1 MPQVKVILWS
11 HSAGAEAALFGIQQA
26 PTDPVDVNQLMLV
39 VAGHTQDFT
48 LVGSPFRVDN
58 ELLAPKAPGV
68 YQIKRDAS
76 KELVVRAQLIL
87 ATGAGEYFGVRFDTG
102 ASIILELHVPVI
114 GVDVKDPFL
123 VLCATG
129 QIEANATGPVYT
141 GARIGYCVR
150 IDEFPTTTDVVPSL
164 MVHPPELLPWPELT
178 IPWPSFPQ
186 LPPLIKGIK
195 LPAMAF
201 DVPGVPIRFG
211 VELIEISVDATGK
224 VVVRLHRILIEGVG
238 GVLQGSMT
246 LEWAPDG
253 AVTVHFDGLPSLGG
267 LKVVSLADGC
277 FGFDGQLAGVSNIV
291 KLFGHDLLDDP
302 NAPAGDFQLRI
313 HADAGEVNEIRLDWA
328 FGADRKLPL
337 PGITLE
343 AEAPDMLTLL
353 FRRTATEDRETR
365 LTFVA
370 TFAQGKGLKAY
381 TTFTW
386 PDEGGN
392 RNRELLPDANK
403 NGPQGRLIEV
413 IATAAKP
420 LSVAVF
426 DFPTQSVATSPPRYF
441 QALQTPLSPLLLQE
455 TAVGIEDPGNPATPD
470 VFDFVRGAFEGCPT
484 SEVVLEPLTFQI
496 QDPGSGTH
504 GPNDRCV
511 DLDFKV
517 NVANPFEFPFLNFP
531 SIEGNQFI
539 QISDFRKIVD
549 SGSLKFGADLDL
561 TVQIGDDLH
570 AKTTITL
577 TFDLTRMAFSLDSTA
592 FKKGIPFLILDGKK
606 EGDFLGL
613 KWELQGLEK
622 EDVALGLEAKTAF
635 ILAIDGRAFSLRKAP
650 GAKFFV
656 KYDKATRPDEPII
669 FNIDEFALTPKG
681 LDLTA
686 TISDKPARLNGL
698 ETRFRFT
705 EGVLQIKENRV
716 AGFTIA
722 GTGPLPPDLVG
733 DAVADIAM
741 QFAQVDGK
749 VRLIR
754 GSAKI
759 RGPKLLSCK
768 ATRFEFELD
777 GIGLEFVHEG
787 GADHLYFTLSGK
799 ARYKLDS
806 GDNTSGPL
814 AWLPGIE
821 IQLVDCPLTGNA
833 RVIAKHVRFLI
844 ELPKPISFNLMGCFK
859 MELRAIGFVPQF
871 DRFGDDTAA
880 MQLSGQINFGDV
892 GDVIDAKVDFHDLFV
907 ARPAPGKLIP
917 RLYLKQ
923 LGVRIAQGD
932 TFCLEA
938 VVDFFSA
945 DAGDEIEPGI
955 KADGFAGEGTVTIKG
970 LPPIAATTAFL
981 RVSPDS
987 ITWKRAWFL
996 YLEARQLSFR
1006 IPVVEIYLREI
1017 GFGFGYRYTLAS
1029 FKAADEITDVR
1040 LLLKRLKELSLTQ
1053 GNLSSRKQWR
1063 VDLEGPGEDARWTV
1077 AFRALLAASSAQAS
1091 PFSGYDVEKE
1101 KELECLYVMDAV
1113 IAVRSDLTFFIAAR
1127 GWLNTNYNDFAESVR
1142 NKGTLHS
1149 NPLLSGFAMLSVKQ
1163 SRFLANLSSN
1173 PSAEYGDHPPLP
1185 SFFKRAVRQSRFS
1198 ATLLIEPGLV
1208 HYELGWP
1215 NQLSWSDS
1223 LGPLNAEFRG
1233 GTIFRL
1239 SRSEVVVGN
1248 SFLARGKLKL
1258 SAPFDGGFY
1267 GAELTALADVS
1278 YGARYIGVLDF
1289 ADPLNGSVFY
1299 GAVGID
1305 IRVTV
1310 YVHFWLHLDFEFYEI
1325 DIDLSVSFNLQFTAA
1340 LQVAVPVPPK
1350 LPGALGTATLC
1361 VYVAGRNCNFNVRV
1375 GINDGMVD
1383 FARGRTERFLKM
1395 GLEAEDVEPVP
1406 GTTRSTLGGPGLG
1419 PSLVV
1424 GPPPG
1429 VAPIG
1434 PTLVAP
1440 AAVAQTTLGLDP
1452 GVSAPVGGPVAVG
1465 AAGSAPAAVTT
1476 LGEFFVADYNLAMAP
1491 GRYEHQNGAVT
1502 VEDAAY
1508 FLLVPQSP
1516 RSSSDSDGFYPIP
1529 PKTGISPSRDFEWML
1544 NQDVLVD
1551 FAHFAP
1557 ALFPSQ
1563 GGEFKRHS
1571 DFSTP
1576 CKWQVDW
1583 EFKLSALPQETSQ
1596 AEKST
1601 TLGGFFRYAYIY
1613 KQSSETI
1620 GDVEPQSDPSTSW
1633 VPSSDPS
1640 TRRSD
1645 HRVDSPTNA
1654 AYEAAARGAAEQF
1667 AGPHFKFDPNSEYDR
1682 ALRDA
1687 CDAGTS
1693 VYTADG
1699 KIPDIDPKKQN
1710 APTEDQ
1716 AAVELRSS
1724 LIQAIV
1730 RDFFEF
1736 VEATKTSDT
1745 NKQEDLMKK
1754 SLAFRLGLV
1763 MRVAGA
1769 GTTAIERR
1777 TNLARF
1783 LDKTNTA
1790 AGVSAFGKISQRFK
1804 LSDSET
1810 LSSPVPVKLFNPP
1823 RCSFLTR
1830 PANFNHV
1837 RVYAHEDL
1845 IVINWR
1851 LGYPDLSES
1860 LGDPMD
1866 DPEQQLRHYLITREH
1881 IDGDDPPMVVTVKAG
1896 DVLHKEHKNGGQDFH
1911 VVRLRPRFQFSD
1923 QFRGQEG
1930 EGISPL
1936 TAAGKTYLYTVTPID
1951 LAGNAS
1957 PRPLTVVATRFP
1969 AAPPLVPAD
1978 GELTVA
1984 YVIPEDL
1991 GKEIDISDEPFIGQI
2006 DGDELELRFSDPI
2019 EPPNQTFIPVNQYHV
2034 VFRREA
2040 TLPVGFYG
2048 ADEDVRGGHGR
2059 GLAVTNAR
2067 VRRTDIVISFPPP
2080 IDDGTSGERAESG
2093 RKIRILRIKV
2103 AKLEEYGV
2111 IAPLSPGK
2119 PRAWRPEGW
2128 RVFIQTESESGGGR
2142 PQGVRSS
2149 LAPVVVR
2156 LRFRRGVRSG
2166 DALTVDKSKFE
2177 ERQAGLL
2184 EWVPNPVRLNLLGPT
2199 DCDAEVGFAKVP
2211 MPQLPTTDDLI
2222 NANVDAVTK
2231 RWQLADAGTGDG
2243 LGSLRFEQ
2251 HPARMRAV
2259 KVRWNQGPSDNP
2271 RHPLSLHA
2279 RYQVYE
2285 FDVFSN
2291 PGDVLTPAGVSEID
2305 FREWAARA
2313 NLRLV
2318 QEVDLVPASD
2328 LPKLPKNAGD
2338 PLMWEAW
2345 YPSAARRLLIKRQQ
2359 IARVEGILKDNG
2371 PLWPAGTNVREV
2383 PWYSWS
2389 ESFLEWIDPTSEW
2402 VSVQKNQSGEDVE
2415 VKRNAAFHPFLLDV
2429 ASLIGM
2435 ADANADADPFPALF
2449 AEAGPQ
2455 PARGSDLPRDNV
2467 TDEGNVSLASKPG
2480 KLDLFLKGTA
2490 PDADPYGWGV
2500 LQRMGLAMGL
2510 RVRTGK
2516 PIEKGSPIPFTSGET
2531 YSRDYPVGEYVVG
2544 RDLLIL
2550 LRGALELQKT
2560 RRQKT
2565 VTPKDGMITM
2575 QAPTGTETFYRLS
2588 NDITAPVSRLAPKA
2602 EVKINGLSNTP
2613 LMLTFWGGEPT
2624 VAVGTTAAA
2633 QSAAINVDQYLH
2645 VEYLFQP
2652 GKRIRIATD
2661 EEDHAGPADPE
2672 EMLALV
2678 QLSLRPAVKQLLRY
2692 RRFSLDGLEAGI
2704 PVQVT
2709 FSQTGPF
2716 AAVLQQTGLLSGLPA
2731 PLTDPTTITYAMPAS
2746 GPLYLIARLK
2756 DAERLNFK
2764 VKFGSKFD
2772 NLSTVENPEGT
2783 GVLIKAN
2790 PSTNITVALHFAA
2803 PSAGAWYRV
2812 WDGGT
2817 GTKTPIVDGTQ
2828 DVSFVVA
2835 TDANGNLQIELFNV
2849 PNPARNAKAQ
2859 DAGNNARAVKVLWS
2873 VRHDYVSPTDWP
2885 AANFPFQEKAPWAS
2899 NGISEADDP
2908 EGAWTR
2914 FRRYVRVAEPTISH
2928 ADMNPAQNDDV
2939 GKRNLAALLAWQNRF
2954 FLHGGDITPNDGSS
2968 VVGTAP
2974 HHWIASGYPRAAS
2987 PMPLTPDSAGRIT
3000 GFRPI
3005 EDLWAHAYRYFIR
3018 PRGRYELLWEDLGRS
3033 HHLVNDSLIGELET
3047 RQKTLLLPEP
3057 GGADVALGRIRPL
3070 AAPLVLS
3077 SRRLDAPTTPG
3088 VASVPGK
3095 VWEVLVVKHTEQ
3107 DLIERN
3113 RSLVNHLEF
3122 RQTSQAI
3129 VRRFDPQESRLPDLQ
3144 RAFSLALSPI
3154 YASSAADIAPG
3165 VAKLNLFFRNG
3176 APVEIDLAGG
3186 RTLAQVETEINLKK
3200 ATTKLVAK
3208 IRPVIDGTLTN
3219 GVQLVIKPD
3228 PELLEFEPNVHIML
3242 ATDET
3247 TPRQLVTPP
3256 IDLSGDI
3263 IVAPVSDPT
3272 EPARLPTVPAQPD
3285 HVDWKDLGDDA
3296 PSLDLP
3302 YRSTQFSQGLTA
3314 IQYQRLP
3321 FYYTHR
3327 LLLIAQT
3334 AHVVSPI
3341 TVVDQKDFEYVT
3353 PEVEGTLEGVAGAD
3367 GKRYRKI
3374 VFPLGRFW
3382 DALTPEAQT
3391 EWALENPQTATTDVR
3406 RPSSLIDPSMTYTI
3420 VISRGESGNVEAI
3433 AEYRFNPSEPTG
3445 FESRTLPVPFRG
3457 EAVALTQDPANAD
3470 PLRDPFN
3477 LETILLSLGR
3487 GAQFEEMVQI
3497 VSSRIAFSGANAEL
3511 RRWPAAKQNPAL
3523 DDLMFPRTA
3532 ALRWH
3537 FGPDV
3542 QGSDPVQEFTAA
3554 EADALRQLAAKCDI
3568 SYAGPLL
3575 RLLTAVSVRRIE
3587 QIGFER
3593 SVEACV
3599 GLEQLQ
3605 EIHDSVKIEPE
3616 FSGGPFTSGSGKVT
3630 WTGFVTAPQMLVLE
3644 EWERTSLFGET
3655 FNALRIQLRDHEV
3668 FSDDLTAGTVTAAL
3682 LTTHQLDLRISI
3694 APVTV
3699 GERLQWNAALT
3710 RPPTTAEL
3718 TNLSN
3723 LRNALPPAEQA
3734 AVQALI
3740 DRVGALGTVE
3750 IEVRVVES
3758 HWRPRPTQKSTA
3770 VDAALRDR
3778 LLFGNG
3784 VIGFTGLMTLQ
3795 EGRTFRDLAGLTVP
3809 NKASV
3814 ITLFTRAANGGL
3826 GGGTLKLVV
3835 RRGSALPFS
3844 SVLLGKLDFT

>member
-11 HSAGAEAALFGIQQA
+11 HTAGAEATLFGNQPT
-26 PTDPVDVNQLMLV
+26 PTDAVDVNQLTLV
-39 VAGHTQDFT
+39 VAGHTQDFS
-48 LVGSPFRVDN
+48 LVGSSFRIDN
-58 ELLAPKAPGV
+58 ELLDPTTTSGV
-68 YQIKRDAS
+68 YKLKRHAT
-76 KELVVRAQLIL
+76 KELVVRAQWVF
-87 ATGAGEYFGVRFDTG
+87 ATGTGEYFGVKFDAG
-102 ASIILELHVPVI
+102 ASIILELHVPI
-114 GVDVKDPFL
+114 TGMDIRDPYL

-129 QIEANATGPVYT
+129 RIEANATGPVYA

-150 IDEFPTTTDVVPSL
+150 IDDLPTTADVLPSL
-164 MVHPPELLPWPELT
+164 MIHPPELLPWPELT

-186 LPPLIKGIK
+186 LPSFINGIK
-195 LPAMAF
+195 LPAVSF

-211 VELIEISVDATGK
+211 VELIEISIDATGK
-224 VVVRLHRILIEGVG
+224 VVVRLHRIRIEGVG
-238 GVLQGSMT
+238 GVLQGSIT
-246 LEWAPDG
+246 FEWAPNG
-253 AVTVHFDGLPSLGG
+253 TVTIVQVQFDGLPSLSG
-267 LKVVSLADGC
+267 LRVVSLADGC
-277 FGFDGQLAGVSNIV
+277 FGFDGNLTGVSNIL

-302 NAPAGDFQLRI
+302 NAPAGDFQLRV
-313 HADAGEVNEIRLDWA
+313 HAEDGEVDEIRLDWA
-328 FGADRKLPL
+328 FAADRKLLL

-353 FRRTATEDRETR
+353 FRRTSTEDRETR

-370 TFAQGKGLKAY
+370 TFSQSKGLKAY

-392 RNRELLPDANK
+392 RNRELLPDANQ
-403 NGPQGRLIEV
+403 NGPKTRLIEV
-413 IATAAKP
+413 TAMAAKP

-426 DFPTQSVATSPPRYF
+426 DFPTRGGSNSPPRYF

-455 TAVGIEDPGNPATPD
+455 TAVGVEDPENPATPD

-484 SEVVLEPLTFQI
+484 SDVDLKSLTFQI
-496 QDPGSGTH
+496 QDTSGSTH
-504 GPNDRCV
+504 GPSDRDV

-549 SGSLKFGADLDL
+549 PGSLKFGAVLDL
-561 TVQIGDDLH
+561 TVQIGNDLH

-577 TFDLTRMAFSLDSTA
+577 TFDLTRMAFSLDATA
-592 FKKGIPFLILDGKK
+592 FKKGIPFLLDAKK

-622 EDVALGLEAKTAF
+622 KDDALGLEAKTAF

-656 KYDKATRPDEPII
+656 KYDKATRPDEPIL
-669 FNIDEFALTPKG
+669 FNVDDFALTPKG

-799 ARYKLDS
+799 ARYKLGA
-806 GDNTSGPL
+806 GDNSSGPL

-821 IQLVDCPLTGNA
+821 IQLLDCPLTGNA

-880 MQLSGQINFGDV
+880 MQLSGQIKFGDV
-892 GDVIDAKVDFHDLFV
+892 GDVIDAKIDFHDLFV

-1006 IPVVEIYLREI
+1006 IPVLEIYLREI

-1029 FKAADEITDVR
+1029 FKAADETTDVR

-1077 AFRALLAASSAQAS
+1077 AFRALLAASSAQTS
-1091 PFSGYDVEKE
+1091 PFTGYDVEKE
-1101 KELECLYVMDAV
+1101 RELACLYVMDAV

-1215 NQLSWSDS
+1215 NQLSWSDT
-1223 LGPLNAEFRG
+1223 LGPLTAEFRG

-1239 SRSEVVVGN
+1239 SRSELVVGN

-1258 SAPFDGGFY
+1258 SAEFDAGFF
-1267 GAELTALADVS
+1267 GAEMTALADVS

-1305 IRVTV
+1305 IRVKV
-1310 YVHFWLHLDFEFYEI
+1310 FVHFWLHLDFEFYEI
-1325 DIDLSVSFNLQFTAA
+1325 DIDLSVSFDLQFTAA
-1340 LQVAVPVPPK
+1340 LQVAVPIPPK

-1361 VYVAGRNCNFNVRV
+1361 VSVAGRNCNFNVRV
-1375 GINDGMVD
+1375 GINDGMVE

-1406 GTTRSTLGGPGLG
+1406 GTTSSTLSGPTPVVSPLGLVAPTPAG
-1419 PSLVV
+1419 AAPPSPAPVV
-1424 GPPPG
+1424 LTPVAGAPVA
-1429 VAPIG
+1429 VAPIAA
-1434 PTLVAP
+1434 AP
-1440 AAVAQTTLGLDP
+1440 AA
-1452 GVSAPVGGPVAVG
+1452 
-1465 AAGSAPAAVTT
+1465 AATP
-1476 LGEFFVADYNLAMAP
+1476 GEFFVANYNLAMAP
-1491 GRYEHQNGAVT
+1491 GRYEHQNGALT
-1502 VEDAAY
+1502 IEDAAY

-1516 RSSSDSDGFYPIP
+1516 QSPSDSDGFYPVP
-1529 PKTGISPSRDFEWML
+1529 PNTGTTTPTRDFAWTL
-1544 NQDVLVD
+1544 VQDPLVD
-1551 FAHFAP
+1551 FAHFD
-1557 ALFPSQ
+1557 PSHSHPQ
-1563 GGEFKRHS
+1563 GGDFKAHTN
-1571 DFSTP
+1571 FTTP
-1576 CKWQVDW
+1576 CTWQIDW
-1583 EFKLSALPQETSQ
+1583 DFELKALQQDSSQPQ
-1596 AEKST
+1596 KNT
-1601 TLGGFFRYAYIY
+1601 TLGGFLRYSYVY
-1613 KQSSETI
+1613 TKSSEAI
-1620 GDVEPQSDPSTSW
+1620 GDVVPQSDPSTSW
-1633 VPSSDPS
+1633 VPSSAPGA
-1640 TRRSD
+1640 RRSD

-1654 AYEAAARGAAEQF
+1654 AYESAARGAAEQF

-1682 ALRDA
+1682 ALREA
-1687 CDAGTS
+1687 CDAATS
-1693 VYTADG
+1693 VYTAEG
-1699 KIPDIDPKKQN
+1699 KNPHIGAKNQN
-1710 APTEDQ
+1710 APTADQ
-1716 AAVELRSS
+1716 AAIELRSS

-1730 RDFFEF
+1730 RDFMDFA
-1736 VEATKTSDT
+1736 EASKTGNT
-1745 NKQEDLMKK
+1745 NAQDDLKK
-1754 SLAFRLGLV
+1754 NSLAFRLGLV
-1763 MRVAGA
+1763 MRVTGT
-1769 GTTAIERR
+1769 GTTANERR
-1777 TNLARF
+1777 ANLGRF
-1783 LDKTNTA
+1783 LDKTNTSSGA
-1790 AGVSAFGKISQRFK
+1790 SPFGEIKQRFK
-1804 LSDSET
+1804 LSDNET
-1810 LSSPVPVKLFNPP
+1810 LSSPVPVTLFNPP

-1851 LGYPDLSES
+1851 LGYPEVSES

-1866 DPEQQLRHYLITREH
+1866 DPEQQLRHYVITREH
-1881 IDGDDPPMVVTVKAG
+1881 IDGDDPPLVVTVKAG
-1896 DVLHKEHKNGGQDFH
+1896 DVLHKEKKDGGQGFH

-1930 EGISPL
+1930 EGVAPL

-1957 PRPLTVVATRFP
+1957 PQSLTVVATRFP
-1969 AAPPLVPAD
+1969 ATPPQVPTD
-1978 GELTVA
+1978 GELRVA
-1984 YVIPEDL
+1984 YVVPEDL
-1991 GKEIDISDEPFIGQI
+1991 GREIDISDEPFISNI
-2006 DGDELELRFSDPI
+2006 DGDALELRFSDPI
-2019 EPPNQTFIPVNQYHV
+2019 EPPNQTFIPVNKYHV

-2048 ADEDVRGGHGR
+2048 ADEDVRGGQGR
-2059 GLAVTNAR
+2059 GLAITNAR

-2080 IDDGTSGERAESG
+2080 IDDGTSGDRAESG
-2093 RKIRILRIKV
+2093 RKIRVQKIPLAELQRH
-2103 AKLEEYGV
+2103 GV
-2111 IAPLSPGK
+2111 ISPSSNGK
-2119 PRAWRPEGW
+2119 RVWRPEGW
-2128 RVFIQTESESGGGR
+2128 RVFIQTESESGEGR
-2142 PQGVRSS
+2142 PQGIRSS
-2149 LAPVVVR
+2149 LSPVVIR
-2156 LRFRRGVRSG
+2156 LRFLRGNRNGST
-2166 DALTVDKSKFE
+2166 LMPDKSRFE

-2184 EWVPNPVRLNLLGPT
+2184 EWVPNPVRFNLLGPT
-2199 DCDAEVGFAKVP
+2199 DCDGEVGFAKVP
-2211 MPQLPTTDDLI
+2211 MPQLPLADDLDDTTR
-2222 NANVDAVTK
+2222 VDAAIK
-2231 RWQLADAGTGDG
+2231 SWRLDDAGTGDG

-2291 PGDVLTPAGVSEID
+2291 PGDVLTPAGVTEID

-2345 YPSAARRLLIKRQQ
+2345 YPSATRRLLIKRQQ
-2359 IARVEGILKDNG
+2359 IARVEGILKDDG
-2371 PLWPAGTNVREV
+2371 TPWPAGTNVREV

-2389 ESFLEWIDPTSEW
+2389 ESFLEWIDPREL
-2402 VSVQKNQSGEDVE
+2402 VSVQTNGSEDVV

-2429 ASLIGM
+2429 GSLIGM

-2455 PARGSDLPRDNV
+2455 PSRGSDMPRENV
-2467 TDEGNVSLASKPG
+2467 TDEGNVNLKSKPG

-2490 PDADPYGWGV
+2490 PDADPYGWGI

-2516 PIEKGSPIPFTSGET
+2516 SIEKGSPIPFTSGKQF
-2531 YSRDYPVGEYVVG
+2531 SRDYPVGEYVVG
-2544 RDLLIL
+2544 RDLLNL
-2550 LRGALELQKT
+2550 LHSALELQKT
-2560 RRQKT
+2560 RQQKT
-2565 VTPKDGMITM
+2565 VTPKDGIVMLK
-2575 QAPTGTETFYRLS
+2575 APAGKDTFYRLS
-2588 NDITAPVSRLAPKA
+2588 NDFTAPVSRLSSGA
-2602 EVKINGLSNTP
+2602 EVKINGLSNAS
-2613 LMLTFWGGEPT
+2613 LTLTYWGGEPT
-2624 VAVGTTAAA
+2624 VSLGSSGTA
-2633 QSAAINVDQYLH
+2633 QSAEMNVDQHLH

-2652 GKRIRIATD
+2652 GKRIRIAAD
-2661 EEDHAGPADPE
+2661 EDVHAGPADPE

-2678 QLSLRPAVKQLLRY
+2678 QLSLRPAVKQFLRY
-2692 RRFSLDGLEAGI
+2692 RRFSLGGLEAGI

-2709 FSQTGPF
+2709 FSQTGPS
-2716 AAVLQQTGLLSGLPA
+2716 ASVLQQTGVLSGLPA
-2731 PLTDPTTITYAMPAS
+2731 PLTDPTTITYTMPAS
-2746 GPLYLIARLK
+2746 GPLNLIVRLK
-2756 DAERLNFK
+2756 DAEGLKFK
-2764 VKFGSKFD
+2764 LKFGSKFD
-2772 NLSTVENPEGT
+2772 NLSTIENPEGT
-2783 GVLIKAN
+2783 GILIKAN
-2790 PSTNITVALHFAA
+2790 PSTNITVSLHFKA
-2803 PSAGAWYRV
+2803 PSVGAWYRV
-2812 WDGGT
+2812 WVGGA
-2817 GTKTPIVDGTQ
+2817 GTKTPIADGTQ

-2835 TDANGNLQIELFNV
+2835 TDANGNLQIEFFNV
-2849 PNPARNAKAQ
+2849 KDPAKNAMAK
-2859 DAGNNARAVKVLWS
+2859 DASNIGKAVKVLWS

-2885 AANFPFQEKAPWAS
+2885 AVNFPFQEDAPWAGGS
-2899 NGISEADDP
+2899 ILDAHA
-2908 EGAWTR
+2908 AWTR
-2914 FRRYVRVAEPTISH
+2914 FRRYVRIAEPTISH
-2928 ADMNPAQNDDV
+2928 SDMNPTPAQNDDI
-2939 GKRNLAALLAWQNRF
+2939 GKRNLAALLSWQNRF
-2954 FLHGGDITPNDGSS
+2954 FLHGGDIAPNDGSA
-2968 VVGTAP
+2968 VVSTAP

-2987 PMPLTPDSAGRIT
+2987 PMPLTPDTAGRIT

-3005 EDLWAHAYRYFIR
+3005 EDLWAHAYRYFVR

-3033 HHLVNDSLIGELET
+3033 HRLVNEALIGELET
-3047 RQKTLLLPEP
+3047 RQKTLLVPEP
-3057 GGADVALGRIRPL
+3057 GGADVALARIRPV

-3077 SRRLDAPTTPG
+3077 SRRLDEPTTPG
-3088 VASVPGK
+3088 VTAVPGK
-3095 VWEVLVVKHTEQ
+3095 TWEVLVVKHTEQ

-3144 RAFSLALSPI
+3144 RAFSPALSPI

-3165 VAKLNLFFRNG
+3165 VAKLKLFFRNG
-3176 APVEIDLAGG
+3176 APEEIDLAGG
-3186 RTLAQVETEINLKK
+3186 RTVAQVETEINLKK
-3200 ATTKLVAK
+3200 GTTKLVAM

-3228 PELLEFEPNVHIML
+3228 PELLEFEPNAHIRL

-3247 TPRQLVTPP
+3247 TPRHLVAPP
-3256 IDLSGDI
+3256 IDLSGEI

-3272 EPARLPTVPAQPD
+3272 EPARLPTIPAQPD
-3285 HVDWKDLGDDA
+3285 HVDWKNLGDDA

-3341 TVVDQKDFEYVT
+3341 TVVDQKDFEYIT
-3353 PEVEGTLEGVAGAD
+3353 PDVEGTLEGVAGAD

-3382 DALTPEAQT
+3382 DALTLEAQT
-3391 EWALENPQTATTDVR
+3391 EWAMENPQTAATGVR
-3406 RPSSLIDPSMTYTI
+3406 RPSSIIDPSMTYTV
-3420 VISRGESGNVEAI
+3420 VIARGESGNVEAI

-3457 EAVALTQDPANAD
+3457 ETVALTQDPAHAD

-3477 LETILLSLGR
+3477 LETILLSLGG
-3487 GAQFEEMVQI
+3487 GAQLEEVVQI
-3497 VSSRIAFSGANAEL
+3497 VSSRIAFLGAPAGP
-3511 RRWPAAKQNPAL
+3511 RRWPAAKQSPAL

-3537 FGPDV
+3537 FGPDA
-3542 QGSDPVQEFTAA
+3542 QGGDPVQEFTAA

-3568 SYAGPLL
+3568 SYAEPIL

-3593 SVEACV
+3593 TAEACV
-3599 GLEQLQ
+3599 GLEQLK
-3605 EIHDSVKIEPE
+3605 EIHNTVKVEPE
-3616 FSGGPFTSGSGKVT
+3616 FSGGPFTPGSGKIT
-3630 WTGFVTAPQMLVLE
+3630 WTGYLTPSQMLVLE
-3644 EWERTSLFGET
+3644 EWRRTSLFGET
-3655 FNALRIQLRDHEV
+3655 FKALLTRLTDYEV
-3668 FSDDLTAGTVTAAL
+3668 FSDDLTTGTVSPAL
-3682 LTTHQLDLRISI
+3682 LTTHQLDHRISI
-3694 APVTV
+3694 VPRTSS
-3699 GERLQWNAALT
+3699 ERLQWKTPLT
-3710 RPPTTAEL
+3710 GPPTTAEL
-3718 TNLSN
+3718 TNLTN
-3723 LRNALPPAEQA
+3723 LLNALPTTEQPAM
-3734 AVQALI
+3734 QALI
-3740 DRVGALGTVE
+3740 DRVGGLATVE
-3750 IEVRVVES
+3750 TETRVVES
-3758 HWRPRPTQKSTA
+3758 YWRPRPTQYSTA
-3770 VDAALRDR
+3770 VNAAIRAR

-3784 VIGFTGLMTLQ
+3784 VVGFTGLMTLQ
-3795 EGRTFRDLAGLTVP
+3795 EGRVIRDLTGLTVP
-3809 NKASV
+3809 DKASV

-3835 RRGSALPFS
+3835 RRGSAQPFS
-3844 SVLLGKLDFT
+3844 SALLGKLDFT